1 MDTHGV
7 TVWTDEQIQAGVLSI
22 IRNARKHV
30 ILVTPYLVLWRH
42 AKDAIELARANGVQI
57 TCLVRNQED
66 QISSEDTAWLLDKKV
81 RVLAV
86 DRLHAKI
93 FLNEEHIVVG
103 SMNLTEPS
111 INENKEIAF
120 HIANDAIEKEIRGYV
135 HDRLMKQGKPLNP
148 VSVAQDWEP
157 VPGHQTGVQRKGA
170 CIRCHRQ
177 IGLDPGKPLCNECYE
192 KWAEWENPDY
202 EEKYCHVCGRQW
214 QTSYARPLCA
224 SCFRKF

>member
-93 FLNEEHIVVG
+93 FLN
-103 SMNLTEPS
+103 
-111 INENKEIAF
+111 
-120 HIANDAIEKEIRGYV
+120 
-135 HDRLMKQGKPLNP
+135 
-148 VSVAQDWEP
+148 
-157 VPGHQTGVQRKGA
+157 
-170 CIRCHRQ
+170 
-177 IGLDPGKPLCNECYE
+177 
-192 KWAEWENPDY
+192 
-202 EEKYCHVCGRQW
+202 
-214 QTSYARPLCA
+214 
-224 SCFRKF
+224 